1 MFVLQVKSFLTA
13 AGLGALAGMALSF
26 AMPQQMHEARSAMG
40 KALHKMERCVSRS
53 ELGCD

>member
-1 MFVLQVKSFLTA
+1 MQVKSFLTA

-26 AMPQQMHEARSAMG
+26 AMPQQMQEAKSAMG

-53 ELGCD
+53 EMGCD